1 MHLGSVTQH
10 FWVDELMKSLL
21 KLIMKYY
28 IILSYAIFSVIG
40 LNASEINS
48 DKKDLI
54 KEAVLVASGGSIE
67 NLMAPSLEA
76 MVANILQQMS
86 AHIELTE
93 SDANVLSK
101 MLLGIYEKALYTEES
116 LNILLEKMY
125 IIYDKY
131 YTTQDLR
138 DMLEFYKSDIG
149 KKTLRVMPYVLRDST
164 TAGVEWSQE
173 MLSPMEGKIYE
184 EMTKVLG
191 ELGIE

>member
-1 MHLGSVTQH
+1 
-10 FWVDELMKSLL
+10 
-21 KLIMKYY
+21 MKYY
-28 IILSYAIFSVIG
+28 IILFYAIFSVIG

-48 DKKDLI
+48 EKKDLI
-54 KEAVLVASGGSIE
+54 KEAVLVTSGGSIE

-101 MLLGIYEKALYTEES
+101 MLLGIYEKALFTEES
-116 LNILLEKMY
+116 FNILLEKMY

-173 MLSPMEGKIYE
+173 MLSPMEGEIYE
-184 EMTKVLG
+184 EITKVLG